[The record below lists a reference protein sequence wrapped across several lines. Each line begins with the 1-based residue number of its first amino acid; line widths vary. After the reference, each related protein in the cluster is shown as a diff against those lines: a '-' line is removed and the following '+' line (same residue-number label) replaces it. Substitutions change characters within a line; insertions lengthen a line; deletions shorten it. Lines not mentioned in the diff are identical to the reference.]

1 MRTCYDALS
10 DMDWTKAS
18 SYGRSRS
25 LFASL
30 DDIDSCSA
38 EFTHPGLL
46 YAPLPALSWLC
57 LVLSGRVDCLTL
69 RSWPEIRRSFP
80 CSAGHLTARHRTCSQ
95 RAVVMRH

>member
-1 MRTCYDALS
+1 MNCLSMRTCYDALS

-30 DDIDSCSA
+30 DDIDSCA

-46 YAPLPALSWLC
+46 YAPLPALS
-57 LVLSGRVDCLTL
+57 
-69 RSWPEIRRSFP
+69 
-80 CSAGHLTARHRTCSQ
+80 
-95 RAVVMRH
+95 